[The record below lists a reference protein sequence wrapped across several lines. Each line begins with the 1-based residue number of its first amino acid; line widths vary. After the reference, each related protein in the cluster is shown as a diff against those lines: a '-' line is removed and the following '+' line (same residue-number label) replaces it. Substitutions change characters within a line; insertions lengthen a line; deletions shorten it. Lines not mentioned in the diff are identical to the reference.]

1 MTSLLLRNVTLN
13 GSRTHVL
20 IDKGVFADLKAP
32 ETAGADRVIDA
43 HGMALLPPF
52 YNTHTH
58 QAMALLRGY
67 GDDMALFTWLND
79 RIWPLEAKLTA
90 HDIYVGSKLAILEM
104 IKSGSVLF
112 NDMYWLVEET
122 IRAAEE
128 LGVRALVADTVMDR
142 RGTAVLNEAFART
155 KRLAR
160 NFEGTLIG
168 VTVAPHAVY
177 TAGTDLLKRCAN
189 FARDNGLTLH
199 MHLSETAQEN
209 ADCIKA
215 HGMTPTAYCDSLGL
229 LTEKSVLAH
238 CVHLTDAD
246 IEILAKRRSTLSHNP
261 SSNMKLASGVFRS
274 KAVTDAG
281 CRVALGTD
289 GCASNNNVDMREEM
303 KFAALLAKV
312 NFGPEVLPAHQVF
325 DWATRAGADAFGLN
339 AGVIREGAAADA
351 LLIRTDNS
359 TRFTPGYNLISDWV
373 YSAQSSS
380 IDTVI
385 CNGAVIMEKGHVPG
399 EEKIIEEARAAAAGL
414 LKRASRT

>member
-1 MTSLLLRNVTLN
+1 M
-13 GSRTHVL
+13 
-20 IDKGVFADLKAP
+20 
-32 ETAGADRVIDA
+32 
-43 HGMALLPPF
+43 
-52 YNTHTH
+52 
-58 QAMALLRGY
+58 
-67 GDDMALFTWLND
+67 
-79 RIWPLEAKLTA
+79 
-90 HDIYVGSKLAILEM
+90 GSKLAILEM

-160 NFEGTLIG
+160 NLEGTLIG

-189 FARDNGLTLH
+189 FVRDNGLTLH

-238 CVHLTDAD
+238 CMHLTDAD

-261 SSNMKLASGVFRS
+261 SSN
-274 KAVTDAG
+274 
-281 CRVALGTD
+281 
-289 GCASNNNVDMREEM
+289 
-303 KFAALLAKV
+303 
-312 NFGPEVLPAHQVF
+312 H
-325 DWATRAGADAFGLN
+325 
-339 AGVIREGAAADA
+339 
-351 LLIRTDNS
+351 
-359 TRFTPGYNLISDWV
+359 
-373 YSAQSSS
+373 
-380 IDTVI
+380 
-385 CNGAVIMEKGHVPG
+385 
-399 EEKIIEEARAAAAGL
+399 EAR
-414 LKRASRT
+414 KRRFPLQGG

>member
-160 NFEGTLIG
+160 NLEGTLIG

-229 LTEKSVLAH
+229 LTENQCLRTACISPTPILKSS
-238 CVHLTDAD
+238 
-246 IEILAKRRSTLSHNP
+246 RS
-261 SSNMKLASGVFRS
+261 
-274 KAVTDAG
+274 
-281 CRVALGTD
+281 
-289 GCASNNNVDMREEM
+289 
-303 KFAALLAKV
+303 AAL
-312 NFGPEVLPAHQVF
+312 P
-325 DWATRAGADAFGLN
+325 
-339 AGVIREGAAADA
+339 
-351 LLIRTDNS
+351 
-359 TRFTPGYNLISDWV
+359 
-373 YSAQSSS
+373 
-380 IDTVI
+380 
-385 CNGAVIMEKGHVPG
+385 
-399 EEKIIEEARAAAAGL
+399 
-414 LKRASRT
+414 SRTIRLPT